1 MGRPDRPGDAQHLN
15 ETRNA
20 MTATG
25 RYVAVVAHTGRT
37 ESVDAALT
45 VLELLADSDVT
56 AVLTPKEQAD
66 LIAAGCAVSDI
77 LLLGRDVAIAD
88 LELVVVLGGDGTIL
102 RAAELVRGCTVPL
115 LGVNL
120 GHVGFLA
127 EAERD
132 DLRSTIR
139 SVIDRAWEVEE
150 RTCLD
155 VRVLRDDEVVHT
167 DWALNEATVEKA
179 SRERMVEVVI
189 EVDARPLSSFGCDG
203 VVVATPTGST
213 AYAFS
218 AGGPIV
224 WPNLDA
230 ILCVPVAAHALFARP
245 VVVQPESVV
254 AVELL
259 RRTDAAGVLWCD
271 GRRSIDL
278 ESGARVEI
286 VRSPAP
292 VLLAR
297 LHTSRF
303 TDRLVRKFDLPVVG
317 WRGPGPADPVSR

>member
-1 MGRPDRPGDAQHLN
+1 
-15 ETRNA
+15 
-20 MTATG
+20 MTATP
-25 RYVAVVAHTGRT
+25 RYVAVVAHTGRP
-37 ESVDAALT
+37 ESIDAALA
-45 VLELLADSDVT
+45 VLDLLAGSDVT
-56 AVLTPKEQAD
+56 PVLTQKEQED
-66 LIAAGCAVSDI
+66 LLAAGHAVGEV

-102 RAAELVRGCTVPL
+102 RAAELVHGCPVPL

-132 DLRSTIR
+132 DLGSTIR
-139 SVIDRAWEVEE
+139 SVIERAWEVEE

-155 VRVLRDDEVVHT
+155 VRVLRDGEVVHT

-203 VVVATPTGST
+203 VVIATPTGST

-245 VVVQPESVV
+245 IVVQPESVV

-259 RRTDAAGVLWCD
+259 RRNDATAVLWSD
-271 GRRSIDL
+271 GRRSVEL
-278 ESGARVEI
+278 EGGARVEI
-286 VRSPAP
+286 ARSGTPVR
-292 VLLAR
+292 LAR

-303 TDRLVRKFDLPVVG
+303 TDRLVNKFDLPVVG
-317 WRGPGPADPVSR
+317 WRGPGSGDPAA

>member
-1 MGRPDRPGDAQHLN
+1 
-15 ETRNA
+15 

-25 RYVAVVAHTGRT
+25 RYVAVVAHTGRP
-37 ESVDAALT
+37 ESVEAALT
-45 VLELLADSDVT
+45 VLDLLAGSDVT
-56 AVLTPKEQAD
+56 PVLTAKEQAD
-66 LIAAGCAVSDI
+66 LVASGRPVGDVP
-77 LLLGRDVAIAD
+77 LLGRDVAIAD

-102 RAAELVRGCTVPL
+102 RAAELVHGCPVPL

-127 EAERD
+127 ESERE
-132 DLRSTIR
+132 DLGSTIR

-155 VRVLRDDEVVHT
+155 VRVIRDNGVVHT
-167 DWALNEATVEKA
+167 DWALNEESVEKA
-179 SRERMVEVVI
+179 SRQRMVEVVI
-189 EVDARPLSSFGCDG
+189 EIDARPMSSFGCDG
-203 VVVATPTGST
+203 VVIATPTGST

-245 VVVQPESVV
+245 VVVHPRSVV

-259 RRTDAAGVLWCD
+259 RRNDAVGVLWCD
-271 GRRSIDL
+271 GRRSVDL
-278 ESGARVEI
+278 EGGARVE
-286 VRSPAP
+286 VARSSSP

-297 LHTSRF
+297 LHMSRF

-317 WRGPGPADPVSR
+317 WRGPGPSDPAPR